1 MAVEGVMSLSEG
13 WIWQG
18 SLKSLSTHHFVLA
31 RDPFSLRIRKKHSEH
46 HPPPHVTASSDVT
59 NPKTKMQEMTVS

>member
-1 MAVEGVMSLSEG
+1 MKNGFG
-13 WIWQG
+13 RG

-31 RDPFSLRIRKKHSEH
+31 RDPFSLRISRKHSEH

-59 NPKTKMQEMTVS
+59 KPKTKMQEMTVSWPSPAVL